1 MGYPQYSKLKFAMQE
16 EGKTVKKEKEKTF
29 EKGVDKS
36 GEVCYN
42 SKAVWREG
50 RREQARKNLERKRKN
65 ILTNA
70 EMCDTICKLSSR
82 GESKQD
88 LEN

>member
-16 EGKTVKKEKEKTF
+16 EGKTVKKEKTF

-42 SKAVWREG
+42 SKAV
-50 RREQARKNLERKRKN
+50 
-65 ILTNA
+65 
-70 EMCDTICKLSSR
+70 
-82 GESKQD
+82 
-88 LEN
+88 

>member
-1 MGYPQYSKLKFAMQE
+1 MQIGMDCTSFLCLMEPSFPIKNKMGYPQYSTLKFAMQE

-42 SKAVWREG
+42 SKAV
-50 RREQARKNLERKRKN
+50 
-65 ILTNA
+65 
-70 EMCDTICKLSSR
+70 
-82 GESKQD
+82 
-88 LEN
+88 

>member
-36 GEVCYN
+36 EEVCYN
-42 SKAVWREG
+42 SKAV
-50 RREQARKNLERKRKN
+50 
-65 ILTNA
+65 
-70 EMCDTICKLSSR
+70 
-82 GESKQD
+82 
-88 LEN
+88 